1 MKKFLTFVLIGVSFY
16 ATAQQLVY
24 KPINPAFGG
33 DSFNYQWLLSSAS
46 AQNQFDNEK
55 DNNLFGEE
63 SAIKGFQNDI
73 DRQILNQLSRDL
85 FGGNFGEVD
94 MKPGIYNYGNMY
106 IEIKEYSK
114 GLIIQIFNTQTGEQ
128 TEILLPGK

>member
-1 MKKFLTFVLIGVSFY
+1 MKKLLLFYLLCCSFF
-16 ATAQQLVY
+16 AGAQQLVY

-33 DSFNYQWLLSSAS
+33 DTFNYQWLLSSAS
-46 AQNQFDNEK
+46 AQNQFDNDK
-55 DNNLFGEE
+55 DSNLFREE
-63 SAIKGFQNDI
+63 SAIQGFQNDL

-94 MKPGIYNYGNMY
+94 MEPGIYNYGNLY
-106 IEIKEYSK
+106 IEIKEYNR

-128 TEILLPGK
+128 TEILLPGR